1 MPYSKSFWGVDDSGS
16 WVLVAIARRRQ
27 RRWRQRRVVV
37 AIAAAAAAAVKQGK
51 RLRINIASFI
61 LNEAGFT
68 AAHPPKHSPP
78 HGVRAAVCRSR
89 ASSADAQL
97 RAAPRRA
104 AAAALKY
111 IYGCC
116 KRAVGSLTQVS
127 AALLSTDH
135 AAVARESNNEQVVTK

>member
-16 WVLVAIARRRQ
+16 WVLVAIA
-27 RRWRQRRVVV
+27 
-37 AIAAAAAAAVKQGK
+37 AAAAAAAAAAVKQGK

-78 HGVRAAVCRSR
+78 HGARAAVCRSR
-89 ASSADAQL
+89 APPTHNC
-97 RAAPRRA
+97 APRLAAAA

>member
-16 WVLVAIARRRQ
+16 WVLVAI
-27 RRWRQRRVVV
+27 
-37 AIAAAAAAAVKQGK
+37 AAAAVKQGK

-78 HGVRAAVCRSR
+78 HGARAAVCRGR
-89 ASSADAQL
+89 A
-97 RAAPRRA
+97 RTTYNCAPRLAA

>member
-16 WVLVAIARRRQ
+16 WVLVAI
-27 RRWRQRRVVV
+27 
-37 AIAAAAAAAVKQGK
+37 AAAAVKQGK

-78 HGVRAAVCRSR
+78 HSAAAAAAGRCMPQPC
-89 ASSADAQL
+89 ADDAQL
-97 RAAPRRA
+97 SAAPRRL

>member
-1 MPYSKSFWGVDDSGS
+1 MKQALLLPIRPSIHHRTVRAP
-16 WVLVAIARRRQ
+16 LC
-27 RRWRQRRVVV
+27 
-37 AIAAAAAAAVKQGK
+37 AAAVRRRHTTA
-51 RLRINIASFI
+51 RL
-61 LNEAGFT
+61 
-68 AAHPPKHSPP
+68 
-78 HGVRAAVCRSR
+78 
-89 ASSADAQL
+89 
-97 RAAPRRA
+97 A

>member
-16 WVLVAIARRRQ
+16 WVLVAIA
-27 RRWRQRRVVV
+27 
-37 AIAAAAAAAVKQGK
+37 AAAVVKQGK

-78 HGVRAAVCRSR
+78 PRVAVRPPLCAAAAVRRCRR
-89 ASSADAQL
+89 TTA
-97 RAAPRRA
+97 RRA
-104 AAAALKY
+104 ATAAALKY
-111 IYGCC
+111 IVYGCC

-135 AAVARESNNEQVVTK
+135 AAVARESNNERVVTK

>member
-16 WVLVAIARRRQ
+16 WVLVE
-27 RRWRQRRVVV
+27 V
-37 AIAAAAAAAVKQGK
+37 AAVKQGK

-78 HGVRAAVCRSR
+78 HGAPLHVPQPCAA
-89 ASSADAQL
+89 AG
-97 RAAPRRA
+97 A

-111 IYGCC
+111 IWMLY
-116 KRAVGSLTQVS
+116 VS
-127 AALLSTDH
+127 G
-135 AAVARESNNEQVVTK
+135 R

>member
-16 WVLVAIARRRQ
+16 WVLVAIARRR
-27 RRWRQRRVVV
+27 RRRRRVVV
-37 AIAAAAAAAVKQGK
+37 AIAAAAAVKQGK

-78 HGVRAAVCRSR
+78 HGAPPLCAEAVRRRRTTARLAA
-89 ASSADAQL
+89 L
-97 RAAPRRA
+97 RR

>member
-1 MPYSKSFWGVDDSGS
+1 MPCSKSFWGVDDSGS
-16 WVLVAIARRRQ
+16 WVLVAI
-27 RRWRQRRVVV
+27 
-37 AIAAAAAAAVKQGK
+37 AAAAAVKQGK

-78 HGVRAAVCRSR
+78 HGAPPLCAAAVRR
-89 ASSADAQL
+89 RRTTARL
-97 RAAPRRA
+97 AAR
-104 AAAALKY
+104 AAALKY

>member
-16 WVLVAIARRRQ
+16 WVLVAI
-27 RRWRQRRVVV
+27 
-37 AIAAAAAAAVKQGK
+37 AAAAVKQGK

-78 HGVRAAVCRSR
+78 HGARATVCRSR
-89 ASSADAQL
+89 APPTHNC
-97 RAAPRRA
+97 APRRRLA

>member
-16 WVLVAIARRRQ
+16 WVLVAI
-27 RRWRQRRVVV
+27 
-37 AIAAAAAAAVKQGK
+37 AAAAVKQGK

-78 HGVRAAVCRSR
+78 HGARAAVCRSR
-89 ASSADAQL
+89 APPTHNC
-97 RAAPRRA
+97 APRLAAA